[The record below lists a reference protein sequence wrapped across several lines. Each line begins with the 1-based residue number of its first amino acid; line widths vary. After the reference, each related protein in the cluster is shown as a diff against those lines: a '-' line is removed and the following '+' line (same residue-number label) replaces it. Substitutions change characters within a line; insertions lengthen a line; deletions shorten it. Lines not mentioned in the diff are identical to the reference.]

1 MCPFRQSRRQAASPE
16 STVPEQAGHVVPAGD
31 RFRGGD
37 SPPQRRELTGWV
49 AARGAAS
56 VIAVS
61 DLAAHYAEL
70 RRQRRPVSRAG
81 GTGWVWLAM
90 RLVMPL
96 TDLPLAI
103 VAFVFTVTGLS
114 LAVGLLPL
122 FFIGLPLLVGVGAVS
137 RGLARFERRRM
148 RLFLDLEIPEPV
160 GRPHGGRATLKDR
173 PTWRAIA
180 YHVVQFPLAVT
191 TFTLSVGAWGCALAM
206 VSMPA
211 WLNHVPARRA
221 DLWLLT
227 AGDLRTAWWIAGA
240 GVLVG
245 FVALGVT
252 IGLTSA
258 EGALARAVL
267 GVSASEL
274 AQRVDELQGSRAR
287 VVDAA
292 EGERR
297 RIERDLHDG
306 AQQRLVALAMNLGRA
321 RARYED
327 DPEGARKLLDEAHAD
342 AKHALV
348 ELRDLARGL
357 HPAVLTDR
365 GLDAALSGLAGR
377 SPIPVTLDVEVE
389 PRCNPTIEAIAYF
402 VVSEAL
408 ANAAKHSGAHRV
420 DIVARRNHDRLL
432 VTIADDGIGGA
443 AAHPG
448 SGLAGLADRAGGVDG
463 NLRIDSPVGGPTV
476 LTVELPC
483 ES

>member
-1 MCPFRQSRRQAASPE
+1 LLLVSHPAAQYTEPKRQGRA
-16 STVPEQAGHVVPAGD
+16 
-31 RFRGGD
+31 
-37 SPPQRRELTGWV
+37 
-49 AARGAAS
+49 
-56 VIAVS
+56 
-61 DLAAHYAEL
+61 
-70 RRQRRPVSRAG
+70 VSRAA
-81 GTGWVWLAM
+81 GTGFVSIGL

-122 FFIGLPLLVGVGAVS
+122 FFLGLPVFVLVGAVS

-160 GRPHGGRATLKDR
+160 GRPHGVRAALKDR

-180 YHVVQFPLAVT
+180 YHIVQFPLAVA
-191 TFTLSVGAWGCALAM
+191 TFALTVGTWGVALAM

-211 WLNHVPARRA
+211 WIDRIPARRA

-227 AGDLRTAWWIAGA
+227 ASGQQTAWIIAGV

-245 FVALGVT
+245 FIALGVT

-287 VVDAA
+287 VIDAA
-292 EGERR
+292 EAERR

-327 DPEGARKLLDEAHAD
+327 DPEAARKLLDEAHSD

-408 ANAAKHSGAHRV
+408 ANAAKHSGAQRI
-420 DIVARRNHDRLL
+420 DIVARRNGVRLL

-448 SGLAGLADRAGGVDG
+448 SGLAGLADRVGGVDG
-463 NLRIDSPVGGPTV
+463 TLRIDSPVGGPTV